1 MVAQKTLLILTCIV
15 GAYLLAVLIIL
26 GVLPHVQY
34 TSMLNETQEVMQTY
48 ADHMTGVCNYLM
60 RACESIVHYLM

>member
-1 MVAQKTLLILTCIV
+1 MVAQKTPLILTCIV

-34 TSMLNETQEVMQTY
+34 TAVLNETHEVMQTY
-48 ADHMTGVCNYLM
+48 ADHMTAVCNHLI
-60 RACESIVHYLM
+60 RSSESIVHYLM